1 MFEFH
6 RGFIERYRLG
16 RLVEVMTRNG
26 LDLPTALQVIR
37 YHRDR
42 GTVAL
47 LEQEWL
53 S

>member
-1 MFEFH
+1 MFDWIVSA
-6 RGFIERYRLG
+6 RRRWRLG